1 MSFYAMSSGKKFS
14 HSTGEV
20 EQGGDMHGYHP
31 YLFSKANV
39 FERYEG
45 DRLLNILAVNSE
57 LLADEVKEFGVQ
69 GFIARLKTICTGAL
83 LDADRIRE
91 AANRKGQWRL
101 EFIA

>member
-1 MSFYAMSSGKKFS
+1 
-14 HSTGEV
+14 
-20 EQGGDMHGYHP
+20 MHGYHP

-39 FERYEG
+39 FERCTKV